1 MLVPLKL
8 SKKHTEK
15 MLKHLGVWSAYTVY
29 FSILLHL
36 FYKEPITITFAVTS
50 VLFRLGDAFLF
61 YGNALVVLPR
71 FFTPKKILPL
81 IFSFTVL
88 FGVYFAY
95 RLLVELVLQNVLF
108 GIDTQKTFVLERY
121 ISLTIFNG
129 NTYVLF
135 SFGYFYAKKSIRQ
148 QQAMA
153 AQALAIAA
161 KDAALA
167 KQEAAIATLEKEK
180 MMMELAFLR
189 AQINPHFMYNT
200 LNMLYSKV
208 RGASK
213 QVGHLILTFAE
224 MMRYATST
232 RMQQDTVDLADEI
245 AFVKQYI
252 LLQKQRFQDNL
263 QINFYEEG
271 DFTCVRIMPM
281 LLITLMENCFKHG
294 ELHDPHHPLKIEA
307 IRNDGVFTFRTW
319 NLKKL
324 ENDTFFIDKGQTGI
338 GLENIRKRLYLVHGE
353 AQSLMIEENETSY
366 TIHFSLYNP

>member
-1 MLVPLKL
+1 MSVPLKQ
-8 SKKHTEK
+8 SKQHTETV
-15 MLKHLGVWSAYTVY
+15 LKHLGVWSAYTVY

-36 FYKEPITITFAVTS
+36 FYKEPITIAFVVTS

-61 YGNALVVLPR
+61 YGNALIVLPR

-81 IFSFTVL
+81 ILSFTAL

-95 RLLVELVLQNVLF
+95 RLLVELVLQNVLL
-108 GIDTQKTFVLERY
+108 GIDTQNSFVLEKY

-148 QQAMA
+148 QQAIA

-213 QVGHLILTFAE
+213 QVGNLILTFAE

-232 RMQQDTVDLADEI
+232 RMQQDTVDLADEM

-294 ELHDPHHPLKIEA
+294 ELHDPNHPLKIEA
-307 IRNDGVFTFRTW
+307 ICNDDVFTFRTW

-338 GLENIRKRLYLVHGE
+338 GLENIRKRLNLVHGE
-353 AQSLMIEENETSY
+353 AQSLMIEENEISY
-366 TIHFSLYNP
+366 TIRFSLSNP